1 MSFEKPN
8 SFKIK
13 KKLNNLNDF
22 FIRIDY
28 YDEKGIKKYKNNIPL
43 KYILNPKEIINNNY
57 IQ

>member
-1 MSFEKPN
+1 MNFEKPN

-43 KYILNPKEIINNNY
+43 KYILNPKQIINNNY